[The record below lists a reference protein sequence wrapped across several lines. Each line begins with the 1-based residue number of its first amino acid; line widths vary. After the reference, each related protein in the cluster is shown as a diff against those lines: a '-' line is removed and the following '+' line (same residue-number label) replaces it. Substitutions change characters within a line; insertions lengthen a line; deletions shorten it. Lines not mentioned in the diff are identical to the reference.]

1 MHSKSIHPAM
11 FLKVTLG
18 VVRALKNIERTYLL
32 DSNNKS
38 KKLSKAAEL
47 ELYMDFLEHHYLV
60 ISVVL

>member
-1 MHSKSIHPAM
+1 M